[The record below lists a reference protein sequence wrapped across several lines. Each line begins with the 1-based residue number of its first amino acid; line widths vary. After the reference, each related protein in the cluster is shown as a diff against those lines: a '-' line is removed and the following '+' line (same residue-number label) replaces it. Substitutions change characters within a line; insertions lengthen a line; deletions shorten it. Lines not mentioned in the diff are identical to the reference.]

1 MAKRLNNED
10 RAMTARAIL
19 DIDEFWADIFAQTD
33 LNDLNYCDLFTQM
46 WLKRGQRLPKTEL
59 YGFMPNISQ
68 RTAVKYVQR
77 AIEAGMLEECDCEQ
91 DRRVKLVSLSK
102 DCEKRLKRFLDFT
115 CMRFRASRDH

>member
-1 MAKRLNNED
+1 MAKRLNNDD

-19 DIDEFWADIFAQTD
+19 DIDEFWAEIFAQTD
-33 LNDLNYCDLFTQM
+33 LSDLNYCDLFTQM
-46 WLKRGQRLPKTEL
+46 WLQREQSLPKTEL

-77 AIEAGMLEECDCEQ
+77 ALEAGMLEECDCKQ

-115 CMRFRASRDH
+115 CTRFREA